1 MQNIV
6 HIKNEIKDFFL
17 NFIFF
22 FSDIGLFGCST
33 GANLYKINTDKTHR
47 IGDKNLIVA
56 VLKVFIIKI
65 KAEST
70 HTSVSIHPQC
80 VSAWYPPAYILIVTN
95 AVKLI
100 TQGINSLKIK
110 AIIIA
115 IIKLKIVDNNNSIP

>member
-100 TQGINSLKIK
+100 TQGINSLEIK
-110 AIIIA
+110 AIII
-115 IIKLKIVDNNNSIP
+115 K

>member
-1 MQNIV
+1 MQIY
-6 HIKNEIKDFFL
+6 IKLILIKPIESEI
-17 NFIFF
+17 
-22 FSDIGLFGCST
+22 
-33 GANLYKINTDKTHR
+33 
-47 IGDKNLIVA
+47 KNLIVA

-100 TQGINSLKIK
+100 TQGINSLEIK